1 MVLLGGTCTLADSN
15 MAESKTSYE
24 YEPFDT
30 IFLARREEI
39 MRLVNVASFAL
50 RAMEGAAR
58 LNEVL
63 KKSPEQISQVR
74 EIEKIALDQVQT
86 DFPLIHSAAT
96 VLLWGAL
103 EAAVRDFLVRWLVR
117 YPAARKAPD
126 LARIRVQIGD
136 YEILEGESRM
146 RYLLTLLEREIGAT
160 LKPGAGRFD
169 SLLKPFNID
178 PRLDDKL
185 RRDLNEMA
193 AVRNVI
199 VHRAGIVDDRLLK
212 LCPWL
217 TYKLNDPVRVRRT
230 DVIRYLDA
238 SSNYAASL
246 IESAQHV
253 SPNLAANDGAA

>member
-1 MVLLGGTCTLADSN
+1 MTKPTA
-15 MAESKTSYE
+15 KTAYE
-24 YEPFDT
+24 YEPFET

-39 MRLVNVASFAL
+39 MRLVNVASYAL

-63 KKSPEQISQVR
+63 KKSSEQVNQVR
-74 EIEKIALDQVQT
+74 EIEKIALEEVDA

-103 EAAVRDFLVRWLVR
+103 EAAVRDFLVRWLVK
-117 YPAARKAPD
+117 YPDARKAPD
-126 LARIRVQIGD
+126 LARIRVQVGD
-136 YEILEGESRM
+136 YEVLEGESRM
-146 RYLLTLLEREIGAT
+146 RYLLNLLEREIGAT

-199 VHRAGIVDDRLLK
+199 VHRAGIVDQRLLQ

-217 TYKLNDPVRVRRT
+217 SYKLNDPIRVHRS
-230 DVIRYLDA
+230 DVIRYLESA
-238 SSNYAASL
+238 SNYAAAL
-246 IESAQHV
+246 IESAQQICHDSGNNV
-253 SPNLAANDGAA
+253 GAT